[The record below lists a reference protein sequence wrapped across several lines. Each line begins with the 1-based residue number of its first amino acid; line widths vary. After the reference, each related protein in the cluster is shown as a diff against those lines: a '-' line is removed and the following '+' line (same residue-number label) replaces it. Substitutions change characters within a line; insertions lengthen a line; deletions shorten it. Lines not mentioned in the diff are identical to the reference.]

1 MSVLYAYLINY
12 TPTRY
17 KRLESI
23 LEPNYILAYKALQKV
38 RSIKM
43 TLLKLNYILAY
54 KALLLDSS
62 ISWGIPH

>member
-1 MSVLYAYLINY
+1 MPILLNY
-12 TPTRY
+12 TTIRY
-17 KRLESI
+17 RRLESI
-23 LEPNYILAYKALQKV
+23 LGLNYILAYKALQKV

-54 KALLLDSS
+54 KDLLLDSS